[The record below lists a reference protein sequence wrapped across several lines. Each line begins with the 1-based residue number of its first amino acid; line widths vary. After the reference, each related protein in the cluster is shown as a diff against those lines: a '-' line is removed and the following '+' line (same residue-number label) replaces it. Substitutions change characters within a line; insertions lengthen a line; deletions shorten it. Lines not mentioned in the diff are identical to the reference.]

1 MTWIATPESSSL
13 AGFDYDKD
21 KLVLTVEF
29 KNGGR
34 YSYFDVPE
42 VVFERMKTAQ
52 SRGQFLAQTLRIY
65 IDTQEFERKILSTD
79 VK

>member
-1 MTWIATPESSSL
+1 MENPEENRDLDCYTRVEDL

-52 SRGQFLAQTLRIY
+52 SRGQFLAQNVKNIY
-65 IDTQEFERKILSTD
+65 RYAR
-79 VK
+79 V